1 MQGKQHISTRRTRR
15 AAKGGAGN
23 QAHFSSLESPLCVG
37 RRGCFVSPPREGC
50 AGVRTPSGP
59 GHPHSSTRD
68 TKHASEMARSGPAR
82 PLGTQKPQE
91 TKASLA
97 LNWLCQRKDCS
108 QQPCKAVSELSQH
121 YSWLIYFSLFH
132 FAKSPQI
139 PRINRRMQ
147 CGER

>member
-1 MQGKQHISTRRTRR
+1 MQGKQHISTQKTRR

-23 QAHFSSLESPLCVG
+23 QAHFSSHQSPLHVG
-37 RRGCFVSPPREGC
+37 RRGCFVSPPREER
-50 AGVRTPSGP
+50 AGVLVPSGP

-68 TKHASEMARSGPAR
+68 TKHVSEMAHSGP
-82 PLGTQKPQE
+82 TWPQE
-91 TKASLA
+91 TKVCLA
-97 LNWLCQRKDCS
+97 LNWLCQHKGCS
-108 QQPCKAVSELSQH
+108 QQLCKAISEHSQH

-147 CGER
+147 CGEG